1 MSRLFK
7 LFLGLLFCLSFFSMT
22 CKKKSTMTE
31 TIPNSTEGT
40 IDSTLTSG
48 SYTLEELQAKTDSS
62 IAKYGLPGPTD
73 AIHPP
78 TPGMPTYRDVPAP
91 PAEWNMTL
99 PDGADTCA
107 HIMFQQLKTMYPII
121 EDNYWDYNIYGITG
135 EPADRLE
142 ARVFRKNRLDFYND
156 TITQLYG
163 WNPHYEKIFDCVPP
177 DSTFFLQTLGEPTCK
192 TFNYG
197 TQYTTFRYFIRL
209 KWRNRPCAY
218 VPDTDTENEQRCSPG
233 HFEYCRMLL
242 LRFSHKTGNMVG
254 LNAF

>member
-7 LFLGLLFCLSFFSMT
+7 LFSGLLFCLSFFSMT
-22 CKKKSTMTE
+22 CKKKSTVTD
-31 TIPNSTEGT
+31 NSNKSTEEI
-40 IDSTLTSG
+40 IDSILKSNM
-48 SYTLEELQAKTDSS
+48 YTIEELQSRLDSS
-62 IAKYGLPGPTD
+62 VVDTEFPQSIE

-91 PAEWNMTL
+91 PAGWNMIL
-99 PDGADTCA
+99 PEGADTCA
-107 HIMFQQLKTMYPII
+107 RVMFQQLKTMYPII

-163 WNPHYEKIFDCVPP
+163 WNPHYEKKFDCVPP

-192 TFNYG
+192 SFAYKS
-197 TQYTTFRYFIRL
+197 QFTTFQYYIRL

-218 VPDTDTENEQRCSPG
+218 VPDTGTKNEQHCSPW

-254 LNAF
+254 LNAY